1 MSLTVTMIL
10 AGASGGLVWVAVTA
24 AATWWFN
31 RRVRRS

>member
-1 MSLTVTMIL
+1 MSLTMTMIL
-10 AGASGGLVWVAVTA
+10 AGAAGGAVWAGITL